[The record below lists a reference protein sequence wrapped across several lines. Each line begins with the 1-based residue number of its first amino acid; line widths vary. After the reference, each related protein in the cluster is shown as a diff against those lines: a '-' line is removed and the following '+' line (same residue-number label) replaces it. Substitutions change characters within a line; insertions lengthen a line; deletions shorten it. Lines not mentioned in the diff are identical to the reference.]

1 MSLHTRCTTA
11 APELVHQS
19 TGECTLSAS
28 TVVHAARSN
37 ASSRCLIVQAV
48 AQDPELGELLDRV
61 EGSYLG
67 VHRQQPGMGGMLGA
81 LMAAM
86 S

>member
-1 MSLHTRCTTA
+1 M
-11 APELVHQS
+11 
-19 TGECTLSAS
+19 SAS
-28 TVVHAARSN
+28 PVAHAARSN
-37 ASSRCLIVQAV
+37 ASFRCLIGRPP

-61 EGSYLG
+61 EGTYLG